1 VDVVHRLSWTGRTQE
16 RSELEWTGPA
26 LVGVLNVT
34 PDSFS
39 DGGSLDSVE
48 DAVAVGVGMAEAG
61 ALFVD
66 VGGESTRPGAAPVTE
81 SEELARVLP
90 VVEGLSA
97 RGVRVSIDSRHA
109 AVAEAALAA
118 GAAVVNDVSGLR
130 DAEMI
135 AVCAAAGVPVV
146 IVHMQGDPQTLQ
158 LGPTYEDVVGEVS
171 EYLLEAA
178 ERALAAGVPSV
189 VIDPGIGFGKTLEHN
204 LELIRAT
211 GRLAGTGHPVMVGAS
226 RKGFVGRLT
235 GVAEPRDRLAG
246 SLAAHLYA
254 AERGAALLR
263 VHDVDAHRQ
272 ALSVLGAL
280 RGASSGGEG
289 G

>member
-1 VDVVHRLSWTGRTQE
+1 MRNWRACAPRPTRTAMAGPRSGSRRRSPGASGWPNARQTGGSSVDVVHRLSWTGRTQE

-39 DGGSLDSVE
+39 AGGSLDSVE

-66 VGGESTRPGAAPVTE
+66 VGGESTRPGAAPVME

-146 IVHMQGDPQTLQ
+146 IVHMQGDPQTMQ
-158 LGPTYEDVVGEVS
+158 LGPTYED
-171 EYLLEAA
+171 
-178 ERALAAGVPSV
+178 
-189 VIDPGIGFGKTLEHN
+189 
-204 LELIRAT
+204 
-211 GRLAGTGHPVMVGAS
+211 
-226 RKGFVGRLT
+226 
-235 GVAEPRDRLAG
+235 
-246 SLAAHLYA
+246 
-254 AERGAALLR
+254 
-263 VHDVDAHRQ
+263 
-272 ALSVLGAL
+272 
-280 RGASSGGEG
+280 
-289 G
+289 